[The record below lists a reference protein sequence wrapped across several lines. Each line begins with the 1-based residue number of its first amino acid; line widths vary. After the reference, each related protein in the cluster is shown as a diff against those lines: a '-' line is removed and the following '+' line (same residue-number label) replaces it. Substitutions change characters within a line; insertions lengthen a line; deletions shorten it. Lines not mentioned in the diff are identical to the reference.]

1 MKRDVKGYLEDE
13 LKFYTKELKKELEK
27 LSYLIINFGEDDIA
41 VQTCY
46 EQIKFLGSKKRK
58 LLKLLEIKED

>member
-1 MKRDVKGYLEDE
+1 MKKEIKDYLENE
-13 LKFYTKELKKELEK
+13 LGFYTKELKKELEK

-41 VQTCY
+41 VECCY

>member
-1 MKRDVKGYLEDE
+1 MNMEIKDYLKSE
-13 LKFYTKELKKELEK
+13 LGFYTKELKKELEK
-27 LSYLIINFGEDDIA
+27 LSYLIINFGENDIA
-41 VQTCY
+41 VEFCY